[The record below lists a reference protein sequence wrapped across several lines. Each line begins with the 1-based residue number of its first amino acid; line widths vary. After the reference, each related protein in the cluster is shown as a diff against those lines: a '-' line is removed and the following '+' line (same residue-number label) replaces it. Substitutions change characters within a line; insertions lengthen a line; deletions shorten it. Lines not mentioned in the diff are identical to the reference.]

1 MKQRVISGIVIA
13 ALLIS
18 IWWFA
23 TGTIIFDLFFAL
35 LAAAACY
42 EMTKCIGVPSKEMK
56 IVAIIFS
63 FAWVL
68 GLVYPSYCP
77 VSAVAVLFVVFLAFM
92 TVIRYPEIKFEHL
105 AGTVYSSI
113 VIPTAFA
120 MAPVITRL
128 YTTYDFLDKMECK
141 FFVFLVVAGSLFTD
155 VFAQLSGMAFGKHKV
170 TPHLS
175 PKKTW
180 EGCIGGVVCA
190 LFLNLLWY
198 FLYVKFF
205 ATQAFSLPIWF
216 YCIMSVA
223 MSVASMFGDLIA
235 SLIKRNYDIKDYSH
249 LIPGHG
255 GIMDRFDSVIMV
267 MPMFYALFSIYGSV
281 VA

>member
-1 MKQRVISGIVIA
+1 MKQRVISGIFIA
-13 ALLIS
+13 AILLS
-18 IWWFA
+18 VWWFA
-23 TGTIIFDLFFAL
+23 IETIIFDIFFAL

-42 EMTKCIGVPSKEMK
+42 ELTKCIGVPNVEMK
-56 IVAIIFS
+56 VVSIILS

-68 GLVYPSYCP
+68 GLVYPAYCP
-77 VSAVAVLFVVFLAFM
+77 VSAVAVLYVIFLAIM
-92 TVIRYPEIKFEHL
+92 TVIKYPEIKFEHL
-105 AGTVYSSI
+105 AGTVYASL

-120 MAPVITRL
+120 MGPIIADL
-128 YTTYDFLDKMECK
+128 YKTYDFLDKMECK
-141 FFVFLVVAGSLFTD
+141 FFIFLVVAGALFTD
-155 VFAQLSGMAFGKHKV
+155 VFAQLSGMAFGKHKA
-170 TPHLS
+170 TPQLS
-175 PKKTW
+175 PKKTV
-180 EGCIGGVVCA
+180 EGCVGGVVCA
-190 LFLNLLWY
+190 LALNLLWY

-205 ATQAFSLPIWF
+205 ATQAFSLPIWL
-216 YCIMSVA
+216 YCIISIA

-267 MPMFYALFSIYGSV
+267 MPMFYAIFTIYGSV